1 MFRKEADF
9 EAFERVMVE
18 SHEREPL
25 RILSYC
31 VLSNREI
38 PCRQVWSKSATVAM
52 GQLVVEGA
60 RRRGDPGLVV
70 TLAGAAAGKLD
81 GSRHCTI
88 DRERIKASA
97 TEPRARKTLWQRRVG
112 QPNGKGTRPGAH
124 HTPRG
129 SATQDKPDSD
139 RLDAVAKCMCPKC
152 GASDTVNSSHSRSQG
167 GAFVFLPRGAS
178 QFPSWGNKRAASW
191 VPFPAAIN

>member
-1 MFRKEADF
+1 
-9 EAFERVMVE
+9 
-18 SHEREPL
+18 
-25 RILSYC
+25 
-31 VLSNREI
+31 
-38 PCRQVWSKSATVAM
+38 M

-70 TLAGAAAGKLD
+70 TLAGAAAGKRD
-81 GSRHCTI
+81 GSRQCTI

-129 SATQDKPDSD
+129 SATQDEPDSD
-139 RLDAVAKCMCPKC
+139 RLDALAKCMCPKC
-152 GASDTVNSSHSRSQG
+152 RASDTVNSSLSRSG
-167 GAFVFLPRGAS
+167 GVAFGFLPRCAS
-178 QFPSWGNKRAASW
+178 PFPSWGDKLAASLLQSRR
-191 VPFPAAIN
+191 AIANSSATSFLACREIALVQQTFA